1 MEKIAFRVDGGSKI
15 GMGHLMRCLALAQ
28 ALPGDMEGFFIT
40 KSDGKVFE
48 LIKENDYKVI
58 KISGV
63 SQVQDELGLVK
74 DAIINNDIDILII
87 DSYELAY
94 DYLISVKK
102 AVDNLV
108 SIHDFAP
115 FPFPA
120 DIVINGNIYADE
132 LNYKSVNGDTRFLL
146 GTKYLLMRDEF
157 RELPKR
163 ILERTVKDILIT
175 VGGGDPLNLTPKI
188 IKSIN
193 LIEGNIALLDKDNLH
208 LDIVIG
214 PAFTN
219 LEEIVSML
227 RELNIDISLHFNVNK
242 ISDLMLNCDLAI
254 SAGGTTLY
262 ELAATGTPAVSIL
275 QDDNQVQGAGM
286 LAAKGTIINL
296 GMGDKLNIETI
307 VEKIT
312 ELIVDFELR
321 KRMSRVGQKLVDGR
335 GADRCVE
342 EIIEV
347 RSRK

>member
-1 MEKIAFRVDGGSKI
+1 
-15 GMGHLMRCLALAQ
+15 MGHLMRCLALAN
-28 ALPGDMEGFFIT
+28 AFPGDIDIFFIT
-40 KSDGKVFE
+40 KSAGKTVE
-48 LIKENDYKVI
+48 LIKENGYKLISV
-58 KISGV
+58 SGV
-63 SQVQDELGLVK
+63 GQVQDELGLVK
-74 DAIINNDIDILII
+74 NAIINNDIDILII

-94 DYLISVKK
+94 DYLVSMKK
-102 AVDNLV
+102 VVDKLV

-115 FPFPA
+115 FPFSA
-120 DIVINGNIYADE
+120 DIVINGNIYAGE
-132 LNYKSVNGDTRFLL
+132 LNYKSVDGDARFLL

-157 RELPKR
+157 KELPGRNLNKKVKN
-163 ILERTVKDILIT
+163 ILVT
-175 VGGGDPLNLTPKI
+175 VGGGDPLNLTPVI
-188 IKSIN
+188 IKGIN
-193 LIEGNIALLDKDNLH
+193 MIEGNIALIDKDNLH

-219 LEEIVSML
+219 LEEIVSMV
-227 RELNIDISLHFNVNK
+227 RGVNIDISLHFNVNK
-242 ISDLMLNCDLAI
+242 ISKLMLDCDLAI

-262 ELAATGTPAVSIL
+262 ELSATGTPAVSIL
-275 QDDNQVQGAGM
+275 QADNQVQGAGM

-342 EIIEV
+342 EILEV